1 MAKENFKKFFRKGK
15 NHVEKTD
22 HELMFEQIEQA
33 IYKAKDAG
41 REHCTIYIFKE
52 NREVSTGATLEI
64 YRPNLDLP
72 DDAYYIED
80 RLIKMGFYC
89 SNKFLRDT
97 LTVFIYFEDKF
108 KF

>member
-1 MAKENFKKFFRKGK
+1 MTKEKFNKLFRKGN

-22 HELMFEQIEQA
+22 QELMFEQVEKAIE
-33 IYKAKDAG
+33 IAKDAG
-41 REHCTIYIFKE
+41 REHCTVYIFKE
-52 NREVSTGATLEI
+52 KREVSTGATLEI
-64 YRPNLDLP
+64 YQPTLDLP
-72 DDAYYIED
+72 DDANYIED

>member
-1 MAKENFKKFFRKGK
+1 MANENFKKFFRKDK
-15 NHVEKTD
+15 NHVEKTEK
-22 HELMFEQIEQA
+22 ELMFEQVEQA
-33 IYKAKDAG
+33 IEKAKDAG
-41 REHCTIYIFKE
+41 REHCTVYIFKE

-64 YRPNLDLP
+64 YHPTLDLP
-72 DDAYYIED
+72 DDAHYIED
-80 RLIKMGFYC
+80 RLIKLGYYC